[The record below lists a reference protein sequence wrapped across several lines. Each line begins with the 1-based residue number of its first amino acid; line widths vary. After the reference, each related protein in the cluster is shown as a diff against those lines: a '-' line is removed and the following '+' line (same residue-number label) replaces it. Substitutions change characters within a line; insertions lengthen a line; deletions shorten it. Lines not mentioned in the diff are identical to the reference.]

1 MGPVG
6 VDAGARIGDVAVV
19 AGAVGRPV
27 VDTAAE
33 VVVET
38 GPAPVDTAVVVVG
51 AGAGLR
57 PKWTKRDLGFFVAD
71 DDDEGFDGDL
81 MGDAAEFV
89 PFG

>member
-19 AGAVGRPV
+19 AGAVGRPAADV
-27 VDTAAE
+27 VD
-33 VVVET
+33 ET
-38 GPAPVDTAVVVVG
+38 EPAPVDTAVVVVG

-71 DDDEGFDGDL
+71 DDDEGFDGGL